1 MKIWKL
7 VSGILSIVFSGIV
20 IFQSMAAG
28 AYNALANTGD
38 IGGSAGILVALLM
51 IAGGIVSIV
60 TKNSLKNGGN
70 IALLI
75 VFVLAGL
82 VGIFNSAV
90 YEDLLIWGIW
100 CIICAAMAL
109 IIILKNRLLH

>member
-38 IGGSAGILVALLM
+38 LGGSAGFLTAVLM
-51 IAGGIVSIV
+51 IAGGIISIV
-60 TKNSLKNGGN
+60 TRKSAAKGGN
-70 IALLI
+70 IAI
-75 VFVLAGL
+75 ITVFVLAAA
-82 VGIFNSAV
+82 VGIFNSSV
-90 YEDLLIWGIW
+90 FEDLLIWGIW
-100 CIICAAMAL
+100 CLACAVMAFIL
-109 IIILKNRLLH
+109 LLKNRK